1 MSKMHRDSLKL
12 MKIGACLTASV
23 FLIVLAVLWFIK
35 FKDFIPVHPYIFI
48 GIAIIGL
55 IIFILDFFV
64 FPKLTY
70 ETSLFQLGEE
80 EIITLNGIWNKEK
93 LIVPYVTIQNVEME
107 QGPIMKRFNIK
118 SLKIITAENDME
130 IPYVHEHEA
139 ETLKAYIH
147 QKMNNIDVRR
157 NHD

>member
-1 MSKMHRDSLKL
+1 MNKMHRDSLKL

-23 FLIVLAVLWFIK
+23 FLIVLAVLWFVK
-35 FKDFIPVHPYIFI
+35 FKGFIPVHPYVFI
-48 GIAIIGL
+48 GIGVIGL
-55 IIFILDFFV
+55 IIFILDFFI

-80 EIITLNGIWNKEK
+80 EITTLNGIWNKEK

-107 QGPIMKRFNIK
+107 QGLIMKRFNIK

-139 ETLKAYIH
+139 DTLKKYIH

-157 NHD
+157 SHD

>member
-1 MSKMHRDSLKL
+1 MNKMHRDSLKL

-23 FLIVLAVLWFIK
+23 FLIVLAVLWFFQ
-35 FKDFIPVHPYIFI
+35 FKDFIPVHPYVFI
-48 GIAIIGL
+48 GIALIGL
-55 IIFILDFFV
+55 IIFVLDFFV

-70 ETSLFQLGEE
+70 DTSLFQLGEE
-80 EIITLNGIWNKEK
+80 EITTLNGIWNKEK
-93 LIVPYVTIQNVEME
+93 IIVPYVTIQNVEME

-157 NHD
+157 SHD